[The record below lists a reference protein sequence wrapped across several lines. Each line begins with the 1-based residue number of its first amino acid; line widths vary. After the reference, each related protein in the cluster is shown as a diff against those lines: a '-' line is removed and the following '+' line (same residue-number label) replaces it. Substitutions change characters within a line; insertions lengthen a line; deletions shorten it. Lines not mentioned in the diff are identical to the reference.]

1 MRADAT
7 MMTSHQPAP
16 VPGVRPGW
24 ALPRAAYHDPAIF
37 RRELTDVFHGG
48 WLLAA
53 TSAQVANLGDT
64 LTWTVGPESVLLVRT
79 AQGNLSAMHN
89 TCRHRGCRIKPDG
102 TDHGRALV
110 CPYHNWAYRL
120 DGSFVGA
127 PHMGDAITAEL
138 QSDLGLAP
146 VSVREF
152 AGLVFVCFAENPPP
166 IEPACDA
173 ITAQVARYR
182 PEATQIVSAHHYE
195 VAANWKV
202 LVENNRECYH
212 CSPNH
217 PEFCLSNYEL
227 GMSGDSRT
235 NKRYE
240 AVAAQQRSR
249 WEEQGFPVDDVSFPD
264 GDFFRVARLPLK
276 DGFLTESM
284 SGRLVGPLLG
294 DLTSPD
300 VGSVRIVTLPNSWIH
315 VNADYVMAT
324 RLTPI
329 DENTTHVDV
338 TFQVREGARAGID
351 YEIDDVAAVWVATSE
366 QDWALCENTAAGI
379 ASSGYRPGPLSPIT
393 EISVM
398 DFHAW
403 WAHRLGRVS

>member
-1 MRADAT
+1 
-7 MMTSHQPAP
+7 
-16 VPGVRPGW
+16 
-24 ALPRAAYHDPAIF
+24 
-37 RRELTDVFHGG
+37 
-48 WLLAA
+48 
-53 TSAQVANLGDT
+53 
-64 LTWTVGPESVLLVRT
+64 
-79 AQGNLSAMHN
+79 
-89 TCRHRGCRIKPDG
+89 
-102 TDHGRALV
+102 
-110 CPYHNWAYRL
+110 
-120 DGSFVGA
+120 
-127 PHMGDAITAEL
+127 MGDAITAEL
-138 QSDLGLAP
+138 RSDLGLAP

-240 AVAAQQRSR
+240 AVVAQQRSR